1 MIDLGLKQK
10 EVLFENTEKELLSA
24 FYASSTGKSN
34 KEFRFAKVDSNFVRF
49 LPYLNDGAVK
59 LYLYYAVVAK
69 NDTGESWHSI
79 DTISQKLD
87 ATARSIGNWNR
98 QLEDLGL
105 IFRTSN
111 GKKSKTT
118 FVLPLTGFTVKMS
131 TQKIDQVLTELLVTD
146 SETQEIH
153 IDDSFAEGYATDAK
167 LSAYLAAQEI
177 DLLITNETHF
187 QELAK
192 TGCFEDL
199 NNVIPEIDSQ
209 NKDLFC
215 WSSVSADSDSEHTG
229 AYGIDITDSEFLKNS
244 WYSEEK
250 AIIGIIQ
257 GSMKKENAIL
267 TLSELFFND

>member
-131 TQKIDQVLTELLVTD
+131 TQKIDQVLTELELYDANEFSKIFGKFQSVTKLYVKG
-146 SETQEIH
+146 T
-153 IDDSFAEGYATDAK
+153 ATDTIIEILCVHLKRVSAVGNIVLHSVDTYIFDMFPTPNKDVAK
-167 LSAYLAAQEI
+167 MLYEYEEKGGVTI
-177 DLLITNETHF
+177 VTGEEKIH
-187 QELAK
+187 LAK
-192 TGCFEDL
+192 KYL
-199 NNVIPEIDSQ
+199 NHSTVFWFMCLPRLTRS
-209 NKDLFC
+209 L
-215 WSSVSADSDSEHTG
+215 
-229 AYGIDITDSEFLKNS
+229 
-244 WYSEEK
+244 
-250 AIIGIIQ
+250 
-257 GSMKKENAIL
+257 SMR
-267 TLSELFFND
+267 S